1 MKTFLPFLNFRKY
14 FVLVTLILVTGMA
27 AMAQSGQGGGSS
39 NLKNGL
45 KFENPQLVGPGGN
58 DLQLN
63 AEYFFSSVNDTTD
76 AIVRIDSLVNGAR
89 VTKIDDNSNG
99 VGYKTAF
106 QPAVQNGNTSGI
118 SYAVFSFRLYKKGT
132 NQQISLQEV
141 FATAIDLDGN
151 NTLKEYVK
159 INMGTAPAMNYMTLS
174 TDISVSQSGHT
185 IIGQNT
191 LGIERNGI
199 DTAYYNNMFTVTNT
213 NVTTFSVAYGVSKTT
228 NSSSAR
234 QYSLYLKG
242 FNYPAPSTLP
252 VKLTAFTASLVKE
265 KVSLKWETASEINV
279 SHFELERSTDGVNF
293 SQTALVFANGSIATQ
308 ANYAYSDNVSSF
320 QVPVVYYRLR
330 SVDID
335 GKSELSETRIIRIGK
350 TDANSISIL
359 TFPNPV
365 MNELRITVPNNWQN
379 KQTVFELFNANGQ
392 IASRKATTGSNQT
405 ETINTSNLAP
415 GFYIVRVSCDGQT
428 AQQKIVKH

>member
-1 MKTFLPFLNFRKY
+1 MKTSLPFLNFRKY
-14 FVLVTLILVTGMA
+14 FVLVTLILVTGLA
-27 AMAQSGQGGGSS
+27 TMAQSGQVGGSV

-76 AIVRIDSLVNGAR
+76 AIVRIDSLVNGAK
-89 VTKIDDNSNG
+89 VNKIDDNSNG

-118 SYAVFSFRLYKKGT
+118 SYAVFSFRFYKKGT

-151 NTLKEYVK
+151 NSLKEYVK

-174 TDISVSQSGHT
+174 TDISVSQNGHT

-199 DTAYYNNMFTVTNT
+199 DTAYYNNMFTVNNT
-213 NVTTFSVAYGVSKTT
+213 NVSTFSVAYGVSKTN
-228 NSSSAR
+228 NSSSVR

-265 KVSLKWETASEINV
+265 KVNLKWETASEINV

-293 SQTALVFANGSIATQ
+293 SKTALVFSYGAADTKASYT
-308 ANYAYSDNVSSF
+308 YSDNVTSF

-335 GKSELSETRIIRIGK
+335 GKSELSETRIIRLGK

-379 KQTVFELFNANGQ
+379 KPAVFEMFNANGQ
-392 IASRKATTGSNQT
+392 VSSRKSASGCNQT

-415 GFYIVRVSCDGQT
+415 GFYIVRVTCDGQT

>member
-1 MKTFLPFLNFRKY
+1 MKTSLPFLNFRKY

-27 AMAQSGQGGGSS
+27 TMAQSGQVGGSV

-76 AIVRIDSLVNGAR
+76 AIVRIDSLVNGAK
-89 VTKIDDNSNG
+89 VNKIDDNSNG

-118 SYAVFSFRLYKKGT
+118 SYAVFSFRFYKKGT

-159 INMGTAPAMNYMTLS
+159 INMETAPAMNYMTLS
-174 TDISVSQSGHT
+174 TDISVSQNGHT
-185 IIGQNT
+185 VIGQNT

-213 NVTTFSVAYGVSKTT
+213 NVTNFSVAYGVSKTT
-228 NSSSAR
+228 NSSSTR

-308 ANYAYSDNVSSF
+308 ANYAYADNVSSF

-335 GKSELSETRIIRIGK
+335 GKSELSETRIIRLGK

-359 TFPNPV
+359 TYPNPV

-379 KQTVFELFNANGQ
+379 KPAVFEMFNANGQ
-392 IASRKATTGSNQT
+392 VSSRKSASGCSQT

-415 GFYIVRVSCDGQT
+415 GFYIVRVSCEGQN

>member
-1 MKTFLPFLNFRKY
+1 MKTFLPFTNFRKY
-14 FVLVTLILVTGMA
+14 FVLVSLVFVTAMT
-27 AMAQSGQGGGSS
+27 AMAQSGQGSTG

-63 AEYFFSSVNDTTD
+63 AEYFFASVNDTTD
-76 AIVRIDSLVNGAR
+76 AIVRIDSLVNGAK
-89 VTKIDDNSNG
+89 VNKIDDNSNG

-118 SYAVFSFRLYKKGT
+118 SYAVFSFRFYKKGT

-151 NTLKEYVK
+151 NSLKEYVK
-159 INMGTAPAMNYMTLS
+159 INMGNAPAMNYMTLT

-185 IIGQNT
+185 VIGQNT
-191 LGIERNGI
+191 LGVERTGI

-213 NVTTFSVAYGVSKTT
+213 NVTTFSVAYGVSKSN
-228 NSSSAR
+228 NSSSVR

-265 KVSLKWETASEINV
+265 KVNLKWETASEINV

-293 SQTALVFANGSIATQ
+293 TKTALVFSYGAADTKASYM
-308 ANYAYSDNVSSF
+308 YADNVTSF

-335 GKSELSETRIIRIGK
+335 GKSELSETRIIRLGQEN
-350 TDANSISIL
+350 ANSISLL
-359 TFPNPV
+359 TYPNPV

-379 KQTVFELFNANGQ
+379 KPMSFELFNANGQ
-392 IASRKATTGSNQT
+392 IASRKSTSGSNQT

-415 GFYIVRVSCDGQT
+415 GFYIVRVTCDGQN
-428 AQQKIVKH
+428 AHQKIVKH

>member
-1 MKTFLPFLNFRKY
+1 MKTSLPFLNFRKY
-14 FVLVTLILVTGMA
+14 FVLVTLILVTGLA
-27 AMAQSGQGGGSS
+27 TMAQSGQVGGSV

-76 AIVRIDSLVNGAR
+76 AIVRIDSLVNGAK
-89 VTKIDDNSNG
+89 VNKIDDNSNG

-106 QPAVQNGNTSGI
+106 QPAVQNGNSSGI
-118 SYAVFSFRLYKKGT
+118 SYAVFSFRFYQKGT

-159 INMGTAPAMNYMTLS
+159 INMETAPAMNYMTLS
-174 TDISVSQSGHT
+174 TDISVSQNGHT

-199 DTAYYNNMFTVTNT
+199 DTAYYNNMFTVNNT
-213 NVTTFSVAYGVSKTT
+213 NVSTFSGAYGVSKT
-228 NSSSAR
+228 NNASSVR

-265 KVSLKWETASEINV
+265 KVNLKWETASEINV

-293 SQTALVFANGSIATQ
+293 SKTALVFSYGAADTKASYT
-308 ANYAYSDNVSSF
+308 YSDNVTSF

-335 GKSELSETRIIRIGK
+335 GKSELSETRIIRLGK

-379 KQTVFELFNANGQ
+379 KPAVFEMFNANGQ
-392 IASRKATTGSNQT
+392 VSSRKSASGCNQT

-415 GFYIVRVSCDGQT
+415 GFYIVRVTCDGQT

>member
-14 FVLVTLILVTGMA
+14 LVLFTLILVSGLATL
-27 AMAQSGQGGGSS
+27 AQSGQGGGSN

-106 QPAVQNGNTSGI
+106 QPAVQNGNSSGI
-118 SYAVFSFRLYKKGT
+118 SYAVFSFRFYQKGT

-159 INMGTAPAMNYMTLS
+159 INMETAPAMNYMTLS
-174 TDISVSQSGHT
+174 TDISVSQNGHT
-185 IIGQNT
+185 VIGQNT

-213 NVTTFSVAYGVSKTT
+213 NVTNFSVAYGVSKTT
-228 NSSSAR
+228 NSSSTR

-279 SHFELERSTDGVNF
+279 SHFELEHSTDGVNF

-308 ANYAYSDNVSSF
+308 ANYAYADNVSSF

-335 GKSELSETRIIRIGK
+335 GKSELSETRIIRLGK

-359 TFPNPV
+359 TYPNPV

-379 KQTVFELFNANGQ
+379 KPAVFEMFNANGQ
-392 IASRKATTGSNQT
+392 VSSRKSASGCSQT

-415 GFYIVRVSCDGQT
+415 GFYIVRVTCDGQT

>member
-1 MKTFLPFLNFRKY
+1 MKTSLPFFNFRKY
-14 FVLVTLILVTGMA
+14 LVLFTLILVSGLATL
-27 AMAQSGQGGGSS
+27 AQSGQGGGSN

-76 AIVRIDSLVNGAR
+76 AIVRIDSLVNGAK
-89 VTKIDDNSNG
+89 VNKIDDNSNG

-118 SYAVFSFRLYKKGT
+118 SYAVFSFRFYKKGT

-151 NTLKEYVK
+151 NSLKEYVK

-174 TDISVSQSGHT
+174 TDISVSQNGHT
-185 IIGQNT
+185 VIGQNT

-199 DTAYYNNMFTVTNT
+199 DTAYYNNMFTVNNT
-213 NVTTFSVAYGVSKTT
+213 NVSTFSVAYGVSKTN
-228 NSSSAR
+228 NSSSVR

-265 KVSLKWETASEINV
+265 KVNLKWETASEINV

-293 SQTALVFANGSIATQ
+293 SKTALVFSYGAADTKASYT
-308 ANYAYSDNVSSF
+308 YSDNVTSF

-335 GKSELSETRIIRIGK
+335 GKSELSETRIIRLGK
-350 TDANSISIL
+350 TDVNSISIL

-379 KQTVFELFNANGQ
+379 KPAVFEMFNANGQ
-392 IASRKATTGSNQT
+392 VSSRKSASGCNQT

-415 GFYIVRVSCDGQT
+415 GFYIVRVTCDGQT

>member
-1 MKTFLPFLNFRKY
+1 MKTFLLSINYRKFL
-14 FVLVTLILVTGMA
+14 VLVTLFLITGMA
-27 AMAQSGQGGGSS
+27 TMAQSGLGGVSG

-45 KFENPQLVGPGGN
+45 KFENPQLVGVGGN

-76 AIVRIDSLVNGAR
+76 AIVRIDSLVNGAKAN
-89 VTKIDDNSNG
+89 KIDDNSSG

-106 QPAVQNGNTSGI
+106 QPAVQNGNSSGI
-118 SYAVFSFRLYKKGT
+118 SYAVFSFRFYKKGT
-132 NQQISLQEV
+132 NQQINLQEV

-159 INMGTAPAMNYMTLS
+159 INMGNAPAMNYMTLT
-174 TDISVSQSGHT
+174 TDISVAQSGQT
-185 IIGQNT
+185 VIGQNT
-191 LGIERNGI
+191 LGIERTGI

-213 NVTTFSVAYGVSKTT
+213 NVTTFSVAYGVSKTN
-228 NSSSAR
+228 NSSSVR

-265 KVSLKWETASEINV
+265 KVNLKWETASEINV

-293 SQTALVFANGSIATQ
+293 SKTALVFSYGAADTK
-308 ANYAYSDNVSSF
+308 ANYSYSDNVASF

-335 GKSELSETRIIRIGK
+335 GKSDLSETRIIRLGQENN
-350 TDANSISIL
+350 NSISLL
-359 TFPNPV
+359 TYPNPV

-379 KQTVFELFNANGQ
+379 KPAIVELFNSNGQ
-392 IASRKATTGSNQT
+392 VSNRKSISGCNQT

-415 GFYIVRVSCDGQT
+415 GFYIVRVSCDGKT

>member
-1 MKTFLPFLNFRKY
+1 MKTSLPFLNFRKY
-14 FVLVTLILVTGMA
+14 FVLVTLILVTGLA
-27 AMAQSGQGGGSS
+27 TMAQSGQVGGSV

-76 AIVRIDSLVNGAR
+76 AIVRIDSLVNGAK
-89 VTKIDDNSNG
+89 VNKIDDNSNG

-118 SYAVFSFRLYKKGT
+118 SYAVFSFRFYKKGT

-151 NTLKEYVK
+151 NSLKEYVK

-174 TDISVSQSGHT
+174 TDISVSQNGHT

-199 DTAYYNNMFTVTNT
+199 DTAYYNNMFTVNNT
-213 NVTTFSVAYGVSKTT
+213 NVSTFSVAYGVSKTN
-228 NSSSAR
+228 NSSSVR

-265 KVSLKWETASEINV
+265 KVNLKWETASEINV

-293 SQTALVFANGSIATQ
+293 SKTALVFSYGAADTKASYT
-308 ANYAYSDNVSSF
+308 YSDNVTSF

-335 GKSELSETRIIRIGK
+335 GKSELSETRIIRLGK

-379 KQTVFELFNANGQ
+379 KPAVFEMFNANGQ
-392 IASRKATTGSNQT
+392 VSSRKSASGCNQT

-415 GFYIVRVSCDGQT
+415 GFYIVRVTCDGQT
-428 AQQKIVKH
+428 AQQKIVKN